1 MVASTGVGLLSAVS
15 EIVEAAVEVTE
26 VVLNTSP
33 EGVGTTTTFLG
44 VMATCGGSEGV
55 AEVVVELTT
64 VATVGTATCTEEDD
78 DDEGVCW
85 ASISC

>member
-1 MVASTGVGLLSAVS
+1 MAASTCVGLSAAS
-15 EIVEAAVEVTE
+15 EMVEAAVEVTE

-55 AEVVVELTT
+55 AEVIVELTT
-64 VATVGTATCTEEDD
+64 VATVGTATCTEDD
-78 DDEGVCW
+78 DKGV
-85 ASISC
+85 